1 MIAGPTRVRAS
12 MVERLEWV
20 QSCPVNGTVLSGVE
34 SSRSRLAL
42 TSLNISS
49 SHNWQEKK
57 VWPRADLF
65 LEYWENMNSQYRQM
79 QKISTKRNQL
89 IKNLEIKAN
98 FGQSDHELIN
108 LRKKWK
114 AVRKPANKHE
124 VGKDRE
130 VFNERREQRPRK
142 IKPFVAVK
150 KSLAY
155 LECFMVYQG
164 LSHIFSSQHIFWYFH
179 CKKNSGQK
187 LLSPFYRWRN

>member
-1 MIAGPTRVRAS
+1 MVTGPTRVRAS
-12 MVERLEWV
+12 MVARLEWV

-49 SHNWQEKK
+49 SHSWQEKK

-114 AVRKPANKHE
+114 PANKHE

-150 KSLAY
+150 KITCISGVLY
-155 LECFMVYQG
+155 G
-164 LSHIFSSQHIFWYFH
+164 LPRAFSYIFFPTYFLIFP
-179 CKKNSGQK
+179 
-187 LLSPFYRWRN
+187 L